1 MIEQPYTIK
10 STHTVDDANK
20 SMNEYGISGL
30 LVVDGKK
37 KLVGI
42 ITRRDI
48 TFEKDT
54 SRKVSELMSKD
65 VVTANEGIT
74 TNQGKEILHEH
85 RVEKLP
91 VVDDRKTIVGLIT
104 SKDILKMDK
113 YPYASKDKKGR
124 LLVGAAV
131 GVKGD
136 FLERAES
143 LLKLVRT
150 HLLSILLTVI
160 AIMLSMQHMIKK
172 AFPMCEHW
180 ECCYWGR
187 CKGSN

>member
-1 MIEQPYTIK
+1 MKRI
-10 STHTVDDANK
+10 
-20 SMNEYGISGL
+20 
-30 LVVDGKK
+30 LVE
-37 KLVGI
+37 
-42 ITRRDI
+42 R
-48 TFEKDT
+48 FQ
-54 SRKVSELMSKD
+54 SLMSKD

-143 LLKLVRT
+143 LRKLVRT

-160 AIMLSMQHMIKK
+160 AIMLSMQ
-172 AFPMCEHW
+172 
-180 ECCYWGR
+180 YT
-187 CKGSN
+187 